1 MAPRRS
7 LGWWCALG
15 VVALIA
21 ACSAGDDDSARPV
34 SGDDASTTSAPAS
47 TSSDGARPAAG
58 FPAQPDGVPF
68 PTDEWPEGE
77 WPAGL
82 DRTAVD
88 RVVDTSFAGGGSP
101 RVRAVLVVHG
111 GKIVYERYSPNRV
124 DGRSVTMPGF
134 SMAKSV
140 TSALAG
146 ILVRDGRLDVD
157 APAAVGAWQGVSD
170 PRHAITLDHLLHM
183 TSGLNWT
190 ERPHD
195 ADMFP
200 MLAADD
206 GAAYAADKEL
216 VTDPGTRF
224 LYSTGDTM
232 LVSGILADEV
242 GAGGD
247 FRKFVDAEL
256 LGRIG
261 VGRADM
267 EFDPSGTWY
276 GGVSFETTAR
286 NFAKFGLL
294 YLRDGVWDGERIL
307 PEGWVDYSRS
317 AVVANSEY
325 GAGWWLD
332 PERPG
337 VMYAVGVDGQV
348 ITVDP
353 VHDLTFVQLATD
365 DASDISLAVSE
376 AILDAFAAGGGS
388 AGHPP
393 GHAPA
398 PPAGRR

>member
-1 MAPRRS
+1 
-7 LGWWCALG
+7 
-15 VVALIA
+15 V
-21 ACSAGDDDSARPV
+21 DDA
-34 SGDDASTTSAPAS
+34 ASTTSAPAA
-47 TSSDGARPAAG
+47 SSDGARPGAG
-58 FPAQPDGVPF
+58 FPRQPDGVPF

-77 WPAGL
+77 WPAGV

-88 RVVDTSFAGGGSP
+88 RAVETSFAGGGSP

-111 GKIVYERYSPNRV
+111 GEIVYERYSPNRA

-146 ILVRDGRLDVD
+146 ILVRDGRLDVQ
-157 APAAVGAWQGVSD
+157 APAAVGAWQGGSD

-195 ADMFP
+195 TDMFP

-216 VTDPGTRF
+216 VAAPGTRF

-232 LVSGILADEV
+232 VVSGILADEV
-242 GAGGD
+242 GAGSD

-256 LGRIG
+256 LGKIG
-261 VGRADM
+261 VVRADM
-267 EFDPSGTWY
+267 DFDPSGTWY
-276 GGVSFETTAR
+276 GGVSFVTSAR

-332 PERPG
+332 PERPD

-353 VHDLTFVQLATD
+353 AHDLTFVQLATD
-365 DASDISLAVSE
+365 GASDISLAVSE
-376 AILDAFAAGGGS
+376 AILDAFAAGDG
-388 AGHPP
+388 
-393 GHAPA
+393 
-398 PPAGRR
+398 

>member
-1 MAPRRS
+1 MVPRRS
-7 LGWWCALG
+7 AQWWGVFG
-15 VVALIA
+15 VVALAA
-21 ACSAGDDDSARPV
+21 ACSAGGNDSARPAP
-34 SGDDASTTSAPAS
+34 DEDADAVDTSAPAAS
-47 TSSDGARPAAG
+47 GDGAQPAAE
-58 FPAQPDGVPF
+58 FPPQPDGVPF

-77 WPAGL
+77 WPAGV

-88 RVVDTSFAGGGSP
+88 RAVDTSFAEGGSP
-101 RVRAVLVVHG
+101 RVRAVVVVHG
-111 GKIVYERYSPNRV
+111 GRIVYERYSPNRA
-124 DGRSVTMPGF
+124 DGRSVTMAGF

-157 APAAVGAWQGVSD
+157 APATVGAWRSASD

-216 VTDPGTRF
+216 VADPGTRF
-224 LYSTGDTM
+224 LYSSGDTM

-242 GAGGD
+242 GTGSD
-247 FRKFVDAEL
+247 FRRFVDAEL
-256 LGRIG
+256 LAKIG
-261 VGRADM
+261 IGRADM
-267 EFDPSGTWY
+267 DLDPSGTWY

-286 NFAKFGLL
+286 NFARFGLL

-307 PEGWVDYSRS
+307 PDGWVDYSRS
-317 AVVANSEY
+317 AVVSNSEY

-353 VHDLTFVQLATD
+353 AHDLTFVQLATD
-365 DASDISLAVSE
+365 GGSDISLAVSE
-376 AILDAFAAGGGS
+376 AILDAFAAADG
-388 AGHPP
+388 
-393 GHAPA
+393 
-398 PPAGRR
+398 

>member
-1 MAPRRS
+1 VFVA
-7 LGWWCALG
+7 
-15 VVALIA
+15 VALVA
-21 ACSAGDDDSARPV
+21 ACSGGGDDGSSRPPTDDQAADMSTPSSSATE
-34 SGDDASTTSAPAS
+34 AQ
-47 TSSDGARPAAG
+47 AAAA
-58 FPAQPDGVPF
+58 FPPQPEGVPF
-68 PTDEWPEGE
+68 PTEDWPEGG
-77 WPAGL
+77 WPGGVE
-82 DRTAVD
+82 RTPVD
-88 RVVDTSFAGGGSP
+88 RAVKIAFADGGSP
-101 RVRAVLVVHG
+101 RMRAVVVVHG
-111 GKIVYERYSPNRV
+111 GEIVYERYSPNRS

-134 SMAKSV
+134 SMAKSL

-146 ILVRDGRLDVD
+146 ILVNEGRLDVE
-157 APAAVGAWQGVSD
+157 ASAAVPAWRDESD
-170 PRHAITLDHLLHM
+170 PRHAITVDHLLHM
-183 TSGLNWT
+183 TSGLAWT

-216 VTDPGTRF
+216 VAEPGTRF

-242 GAGGD
+242 GSGND
-247 FRKFVDAEL
+247 FREFVDTEL
-256 LGRIG
+256 LDKLGIARLEM
-261 VGRADM
+261 D
-267 EFDPSGTWY
+267 FDPTGTWY

-286 NFAKFGLL
+286 NFARFGLL

-317 AVVANSEY
+317 SVVANSDY

-353 VHDLTFVQLATD
+353 EHDLTFVQLATD
-365 DASDISLAVSE
+365 GGSDISLAVSE
-376 AILDAFAAGGGS
+376 AILDAFAAGDT
-388 AGHPP
+388 
-393 GHAPA
+393 
-398 PPAGRR
+398 

>member
-1 MAPRRS
+1 VF
-7 LGWWCALG
+7 G
-15 VVALIA
+15 VVVLAA
-21 ACSAGDDDSARPV
+21 ACSGGGNDTARR
-34 SGDDASTTSAPAS
+34 ASEEEASDTSAPPAS
-47 TSSDGARPAAG
+47 GEGAQPAAE
-58 FPAQPDGVPF
+58 FPPQADGVPF

-77 WPAGL
+77 WPAGV

-88 RVVDTSFAGGGSP
+88 RAVDTSFADGGSP

-111 GKIVYERYSPNRV
+111 GEIVYERYSPNPA

-140 TSALAG
+140 TSTLAG

-157 APAAVGAWQGVSD
+157 APAAVGAWQGASD
-170 PRHAITLDHLLHM
+170 PRQAITLDHLLHM

-216 VTDPGTRF
+216 VAAPGTRF

-242 GAGGD
+242 GTGSE
-247 FRKFVDAEL
+247 FRKFMDAEL
-256 LGRIG
+256 LDKIG
-261 VGRADM
+261 IVRADM
-267 EFDPSGTWY
+267 DFDPSGTWY

-294 YLRDGVWDGERIL
+294 YLRDGVWDGDRIL
-307 PEGWVDYSRS
+307 PEGWVDYSRT

-353 VHDLTFVQLATD
+353 ALDLTFVQLATD
-365 DASDISLAVSE
+365 GGSDISLAVSE
-376 AILDAFAAGGGS
+376 AILDAFTAPGAAGDGS
-388 AGHPP
+388 AEHPP
-393 GHAPA
+393 GRAPA
-398 PPAGRR
+398 PPAGPR

>member
-1 MAPRRS
+1 LAT
-7 LGWWCALG
+7 LG
-15 VVALIA
+15 VVALAA
-21 ACSAGDDDSARPV
+21 ACSGGSDPARPV
-34 SGDDASTTSAPAS
+34 PDEDAAAVDTSAPAAS
-47 TSSDGARPAAG
+47 GDAAQPAAG
-58 FPAQPDGVPF
+58 FPPQPDGVPF
-68 PTDEWPEGE
+68 PTDDWPEGE
-77 WPAGL
+77 WPAGV

-88 RVVDTSFAGGGSP
+88 RAVDTSFADGRSP

-111 GKIVYERYSPNRV
+111 GEIVYERYSPNRA
-124 DGRSVTMPGF
+124 DGRSVAMPGF

-146 ILVRDGRLDVD
+146 ILVREGRLDVD
-157 APAAVGAWQGVSD
+157 APAAVGAWQGASD
-170 PRHAITLDHLLHM
+170 PRHAITLAHLLHM

-206 GAAYAADKEL
+206 GVAYAADKQL
-216 VTDPGTRF
+216 VADPGTRF

-242 GAGGD
+242 GTGSD
-247 FRKFVDAEL
+247 FRRFVHAEL
-256 LGRIG
+256 LAKIG
-261 VGRADM
+261 IGRAEMD
-267 EFDPSGTWY
+267 FDPSGTWY

-286 NFAKFGLL
+286 NFARFGLL

-317 AVVANSEY
+317 AVIANSEY

-332 PERPG
+332 PERPD

-353 VHDLTFVQLATD
+353 AHDLTFVQLATD
-365 DASDISLAVSE
+365 GASDISLAVSE
-376 AILDAFAAGGGS
+376 AILDAFAA
-388 AGHPP
+388 AD
-393 GHAPA
+393 
-398 PPAGRR
+398 R

>member
-1 MAPRRS
+1 VF
-7 LGWWCALG
+7 G
-15 VVALIA
+15 VVALAA
-21 ACSAGDDDSARPV
+21 ACSGGGDDPARPAPEEEAA
-34 SGDDASTTSAPAS
+34 DTSAPPAS
-47 TSSDGARPAAG
+47 GERAQPAAEL
-58 FPAQPDGVPF
+58 PPQPDGVPF

-77 WPAGL
+77 WPAGV

-88 RVVDTSFAGGGSP
+88 RAVDTSFADGGSP

-111 GKIVYERYSPNRV
+111 GEIVYERYSPSRA

-157 APAAVGAWQGVSD
+157 ARAAVGAWRGASD
-170 PRHAITLDHLLHM
+170 TRRAITLDHLLHM
-183 TSGLNWT
+183 TSGLDWT

-216 VTDPGTRF
+216 VADPGTRF

-242 GAGGD
+242 GTGSD
-247 FRKFVDAEL
+247 FRKFVAAEL
-256 LGRIG
+256 LDKIG
-261 VGRADM
+261 IVRADM
-267 EFDPSGTWY
+267 DFDPSGTWY
-276 GGVSFETTAR
+276 GGVSFDTTAR
-286 NFAKFGLL
+286 NFARFGLL
-294 YLRDGVWDGERIL
+294 YLRDGVWDGDRIL
-307 PEGWVDYSRS
+307 PEGWVDYSRT

-353 VHDLTFVQLATD
+353 AHDLTFVQLATD
-365 DASDISLAVSE
+365 GGSDISLAVSE
-376 AILDAFAAGGGS
+376 AILDAFAGAD
-388 AGHPP
+388 
-393 GHAPA
+393 
-398 PPAGRR
+398 